1 MVFTERTVSGQR
13 LSGRNLF
20 MKSRRSVLSVPGHMK
35 KMHPKAR
42 DSAVDIVMFD
52 LEDSV
57 PVDQKETARTQVIQS
72 LLSLDWRDKT
82 VTVRCNALD
91 TPFAYRDLLDV
102 VENAGQVL
110 DAVVVPKVNHPGDI
124 HFVHRLLEGIEM
136 NKQCSNRIGIEASI
150 ESAVGLENVSLT
162 AKASDRMISL
172 VFGIADYSA
181 SIGARLVSVSGH
193 GEAEAAVYPGHRWH
207 FPLSRIIMA
216 AKANGLLVMDAPY
229 GNFKDLDGLRRS
241 ASMANALGC
250 DGKWVIHPG
259 QIEIVNAVFSPS
271 PEEIERARMVIA
283 AYDTAGKSGRGAV
296 SLGGSVVDSAT
307 IRMARQL
314 WEQAVHLKLVSIKR

>member
-1 MVFTERTVSGQR
+1 
-13 LSGRNLF
+13 
-20 MKSRRSVLSVPGHMK
+20 MKSRRSILSVPGHVE

-42 DSAVDIVMFD
+42 DSAADIVMFD

-57 PVDQKETARTQVIQS
+57 PVDQKKAARAQVIQS
-72 LLSLDWRDKT
+72 LLSLDWYKKT

-91 TPFAYRDLLDV
+91 TPFAYRDLVDIID
-102 VENAGQVL
+102 NAGHLL
-110 DAVVVPKVNHPGDI
+110 DAVVIPKVNHPGDI
-124 HFVHRLLEGIEM
+124 HFVHRLLDGIEM
-136 NKQCSNRIGIEASI
+136 DRQLSNRIGIEASI
-150 ESAVGLENVSLT
+150 ESAAGLENVSLT
-162 AKASDRMISL
+162 AKASNRMISL

-193 GEAEAAVYPGHRWH
+193 GEAETDVYPGHRWH

-216 AKANGLLVMDAPY
+216 AKANGLQVMDAPY

-241 ASMANALGC
+241 AAMSNALGC
-250 DGKWVIHPG
+250 DGKWVIHPS

-271 PEEIERARMVIA
+271 PEEIERARVVIE
-283 AYDTAGKSGRGAV
+283 AYDTAVKSGHGAV
-296 SLGGSVVDSAT
+296 SLDGSVVDSAT

-314 WEQAVHLKLVSIKR
+314 WEQAKHLKLVSDKP

>member
-1 MVFTERTVSGQR
+1 
-13 LSGRNLF
+13 
-20 MKSRRSVLSVPGHMK
+20 MKSRRSILSVPGHVE

-42 DSAVDIVMFD
+42 DSAADIVMFD

-57 PVDQKETARTQVIQS
+57 PVDQKKAARAQVIQS
-72 LLSLDWRDKT
+72 LLSLDWYKKT

-91 TPFAYRDLLDV
+91 TPFAYRDLVDIID
-102 VENAGQVL
+102 NAGHLL
-110 DAVVVPKVNHPGDI
+110 DAVVIPKVNHPGDI
-124 HFVHRLLEGIEM
+124 HFVHRLLDGIEM
-136 NKQCSNRIGIEASI
+136 DRQFSNRIGIEASI
-150 ESAVGLENVSLT
+150 ESAAGLENVSLT
-162 AKASDRMISL
+162 AKASNRMVSL

-193 GEAEAAVYPGHRWH
+193 GEAETDVYPGHRWH

-216 AKANGLLVMDAPY
+216 AKANGLQVMDAPY

-241 ASMANALGC
+241 AAMSNALGC
-250 DGKWVIHPG
+250 DGKWVIHPS

-271 PEEIERARMVIA
+271 PEEIERARVVIEAYEVA
-283 AYDTAGKSGRGAV
+283 AESGRGAV
-296 SLGGSVVDSAT
+296 SLDGSVVDNAT

-314 WEQAVHLKLVSIKR
+314 WEQAKYLGILNNNE

>member
-1 MVFTERTVSGQR
+1 
-13 LSGRNLF
+13 
-20 MKSRRSVLSVPGHMK
+20 MKSRRSILSVPGHVE

-42 DSAVDIVMFD
+42 DSAADIVMFD

-57 PVDQKETARTQVIQS
+57 PVDQKKAARAQVIQS
-72 LLSLDWRDKT
+72 LLSLDWYKKT

-91 TPFAYRDLLDV
+91 TPFAYRDLVDIID
-102 VENAGQVL
+102 NAGHLL
-110 DAVVVPKVNHPGDI
+110 DAVVIPKVNHPGDI
-124 HFVHRLLEGIEM
+124 HFVHRLLDGIEM
-136 NKQCSNRIGIEASI
+136 DRQFSNRIGIEASI
-150 ESAVGLENVSLT
+150 ESAAGLENVSLT
-162 AKASDRMISL
+162 AKASNRMVSL

-193 GEAEAAVYPGHRWH
+193 GEAETDVYPGHRWH

-216 AKANGLLVMDAPY
+216 AKANGLQVMDSPY

-241 ASMANALGC
+241 AAMSNALGC
-250 DGKWVIHPG
+250 DGKWVIHPS

-271 PEEIERARMVIA
+271 PEEIERARVVIEAYEVA
-283 AYDTAGKSGRGAV
+283 AESGRGAV
-296 SLGGSVVDSAT
+296 SLDGSVVDNAT

-314 WEQAVHLKLVSIKR
+314 WEQAKYLGILNNNE